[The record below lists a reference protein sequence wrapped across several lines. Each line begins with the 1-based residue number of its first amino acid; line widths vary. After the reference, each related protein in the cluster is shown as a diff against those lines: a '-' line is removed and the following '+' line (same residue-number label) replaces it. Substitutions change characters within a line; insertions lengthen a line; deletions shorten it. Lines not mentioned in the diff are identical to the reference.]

1 MSVISDLTEKAN
13 DKLKILEDLTSN
25 VKQIQDNVLEEI
37 LTLNTNTEYL
47 QRFFHGKFDKEIFKK
62 NVPVVTYEDVKP
74 YIQRVANGE
83 PSNVISTRPI
93 TGFLLSSGTSGGA
106 QKIMPWNEKFLDYL
120 TFMYDLRMH
129 VITKRER
136 RAMMF
141 YFTKLESITPSG
153 LPARIAS
160 SSYLKSSYFK
170 NRPCNWY
177 YTYTSPDEVILCP
190 DNKQS
195 LYCHLLCGLVQR
207 NEVTRMGSIFASVMV
222 RAINLLKIHGRSC
235 VQTSDQVSSASG
247 SQIPVVVTPCLL
259 FLVGLTLKWL
269 TRFKKYATKSVGKV

>member
-1 MSVISDLTEKAN
+1 
-13 DKLKILEDLTSN
+13 
-25 VKQIQDNVLEEI
+25 
-37 LTLNTNTEYL
+37 
-47 QRFFHGKFDKEIFKK
+47 
-62 NVPVVTYEDVKP
+62 
-74 YIQRVANGE
+74 
-83 PSNVISTRPI
+83 
-93 TGFLLSSGTSGGA
+93 
-106 QKIMPWNEKFLDYL
+106 
-120 TFMYDLRMH
+120 
-129 VITKRER
+129 
-136 RAMMF
+136 MMF